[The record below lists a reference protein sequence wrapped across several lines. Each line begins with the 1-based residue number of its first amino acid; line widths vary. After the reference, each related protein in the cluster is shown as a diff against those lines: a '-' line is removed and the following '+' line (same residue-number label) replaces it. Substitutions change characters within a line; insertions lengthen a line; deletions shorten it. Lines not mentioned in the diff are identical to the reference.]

1 MKSMEKFQDKRDS
14 DPDQFYIMDAYPTCP
29 ERLDPVNMRPNPK
42 PLIFDKNRIECKY
55 ASRLA
60 YVIVQGFIALNIN
73 NIEVKLPTKGIEISD
88 Y

>member
-1 MKSMEKFQDKRDS
+1 MKPMEKFQDKRDS

-60 YVIVQGFIALNIN
+60 YVIV
-73 NIEVKLPTKGIEISD
+73 
-88 Y
+88 